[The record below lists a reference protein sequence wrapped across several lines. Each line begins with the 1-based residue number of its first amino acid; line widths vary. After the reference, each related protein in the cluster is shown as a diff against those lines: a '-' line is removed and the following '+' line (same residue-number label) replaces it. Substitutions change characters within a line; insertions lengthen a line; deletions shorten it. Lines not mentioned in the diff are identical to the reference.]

1 MSRKILRKVIKFIV
15 NMRSSGRQVIL
26 WPPAG
31 MVRHKASIICPRQ
44 NNIDSGL
51 NNSYLID

>member
-1 MSRKILRKVIKFIV
+1 MSRKILRNIIKFIV
-15 NMRSSGRQVIL
+15 NMRPSGRQMIL
-26 WPPAG
+26 RPPAG